1 MKRGRT
7 WILLAILSSLL
18 RASAAL
24 AGFASSDIYLTS
36 IGRVAGANGAQFST
50 TVWITN
56 LSSTQPVSFGFFF
69 LASGQANPNPAS
81 FADTL
86 APGETK
92 MYEDVMLNKFGLTAA
107 LGAGHIVSSSGDVF
121 VSSRIFNLSFGQDL
135 GASTGLFFAGVPSIF
150 ALAPGETSTIQGV
163 DQGGNENF
171 RYNFAMVETTGNP
184 AAFRVSVLDNL
195 GHRARNQGFIARR
208 LRALQ
213 TNVSD
218 IVPNLSTTNARLVG
232 TVLRAPRRLVGGAAG
247 ANRPAT

>member
-1 MKRGRT
+1 MKRRVA
-7 WILLAILSSLL
+7 WFLVVVLASLAAPSVE
-18 RASAAL
+18 AS
-24 AGFASSDIYLTS
+24 FASSDVYLTS
-36 IGRVAGANGAQFST
+36 IGRVAGASGAQFST

-56 LSSTQPVSFGFFF
+56 LSTTQPVSFGFFF

-121 VSSRIFNLSFGQDL
+121 VSSRIFNLSPGQDL

-163 DQGGNENF
+163 NQGGKENF

-184 AAFRVSVLDNL
+184 ATFQVSVLDNL
-195 GHRARNQGFIARR
+195 GNALGSKDLPARR
-208 LRALQ
+208 L
-213 TNVSD
+213 
-218 IVPNLSTTNARLVG
+218 
-232 TVLRAPRRLVGGAAG
+232 
-247 ANRPAT
+247 